1 MNLRQNRDTELLY
14 RKRPEPCRIVVLSSL
29 RMIDTPLRRF
39 NDGPLVSHAGLMS
52 SSDSSSDDWSPIACA
67 PAHVEVSPSSWAGL
81 RSRMLA
87 SGLVRAEVA

>member
-14 RKRPEPCRIVVLSSL
+14 RKRPEPCRIVALSSL
-29 RMIDTPLRRF
+29 RRTDSPLWES

-52 SSDSSSDDWSPIACA
+52 SSDDWSPIACA
-67 PAHVEVSPSSWAGL
+67 PTHVEVSPRSWAGL

-87 SGLVRAEVA
+87 SGPVRAEVA

>member
-1 MNLRQNRDTELLY
+1 MNMRQNRDTELLY

-29 RMIDTPLRRF
+29 RMTDTPLWGF

-52 SSDSSSDDWSPIACA
+52 SSDGWPPIACA
-67 PAHVEVSPSSWAGL
+67 PAHVEISPSSWAGL